1 MLKLVGMLVLGGAST
16 ACAFAAVGA
25 TLYAHSPAVAW
36 VAQCFA
42 AFGFAAGLACGGLQL
57 HFHGRPAHAPA
68 ALAPD
73 ELAGLVRA
81 AVASAAAMRA
91 ARPGSAADRHPAGDI
106 PTATPTATPA
116 ATSAIAT
123 TAQPAPQAA
132 VKADADEVTT
142 A

>member
-1 MLKLVGMLVLGGAST
+1 
-16 ACAFAAVGA
+16 
-25 TLYAHSPAVAW
+25 

-81 AVASAAAMRA
+81 AVASATAMRA

-106 PTATPTATPA
+106 PTATPA
-116 ATSAIAT
+116 ATSATAT

>member
-1 MLKLVGMLVLGGAST
+1 MLKLVWVLVLGGAST

-57 HFHGRPAHAPA
+57 HVHGRPAHAPA

-81 AVASAAAMRA
+81 AVASAAAMRP
-91 ARPGSAADRHPAGDI
+91 ARPGSAADRHPVGDI
-106 PTATPTATPA
+106 HTATPA
-116 ATSAIAT
+116 ATQATAT
-123 TAQPAPQAA
+123 TALPAPRPA
-132 VKADADEVTT
+132 VRADADEVTT